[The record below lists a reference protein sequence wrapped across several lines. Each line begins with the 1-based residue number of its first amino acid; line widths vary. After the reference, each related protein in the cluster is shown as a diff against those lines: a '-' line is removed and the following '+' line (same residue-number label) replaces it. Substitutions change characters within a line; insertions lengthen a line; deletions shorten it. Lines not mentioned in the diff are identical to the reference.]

1 MKFCQFKLITVVLSA
16 CTCWLAA
23 EAFVCFYNGN
33 RLCTFK
39 MTVLTNKCLPTEL
52 YPAFHLLNPKTNEIK
67 FMMTFIGRLGQ
78 TQFYQEQ
85 TFKQTHYMMIKFKIL
100 VILNLYTILQKNVRR
115 SPTSPFIMNIRSLKI
130 YKKQHCM

>member
-1 MKFCQFKLITVVLSA
+1 MKFCQFKLIMMCVCVLSKYHFETAAALWSLFSTITVVPSSA

-23 EAFVCFYNGN
+23 EAFVCFYNRN

-39 MTVLTNKCLPTEL
+39 ITVLTNKCLPTEL
-52 YPAFHLLNPKTNEIK
+52 YPAFYLLNLKTNEIK
-67 FMMTFIGRLGQ
+67 FMMTLIGRLGQ

-100 VILNLYTILQKNVRR
+100 VKILYTIL
-115 SPTSPFIMNIRSLKI
+115 
-130 YKKQHCM
+130 